1 LQQAVN
7 YFGDTIVVVAVVVFQ
22 QDVCDM
28 SFEDHFKE
36 MLSRGLSVLPSL
48 GTKNNRYI
56 GCRFKKMAKTTRGS

>member
-1 LQQAVN
+1 MN

-48 GTKNNRYI
+48 GTKTKTNWYI
-56 GCRFKKMAKTTRGS
+56 GSRFKKMANTTKGA